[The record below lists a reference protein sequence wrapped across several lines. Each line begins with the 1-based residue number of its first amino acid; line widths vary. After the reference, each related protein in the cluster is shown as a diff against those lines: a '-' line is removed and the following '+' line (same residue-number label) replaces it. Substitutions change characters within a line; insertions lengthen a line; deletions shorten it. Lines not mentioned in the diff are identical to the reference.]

1 MSNYL
6 TEILT
11 FDIIYILNNMATFL
25 KKIRQEQG
33 ISQEFLAKKIGVTRQ
48 TFSQIENGARD
59 MFVKEAQKLSKFFG
73 LTVDEF
79 LAGKENKTKI
89 EVKLE
94 KNKDLKVQKNEPR
107 ISVPQEKVEK
117 FKETLLYI
125 LERIGARSNVGE
137 AVVCKLM
144 YFIDFD
150 YYEKFEEQLIGAKY
164 IKNHFGPTPVAFP
177 EIVKEMV
184 ESGDLTPVVK
194 KYFQHDQKKY
204 LPRRP
209 SNLSMF
215 SAQEKELIDWEIER
229 FKDFNAAKMRDYS
242 HRDVPWIG
250 AKDLNTIN
258 YEAVFSRTDE
268 FSVRKYDDEL

>member
-1 MSNYL
+1 M
-6 TEILT
+6 T
-11 FDIIYILNNMATFL
+11 AFL
-25 KKIRQEQG
+25 KKLRQEQS
-33 ISQEFLAKKIGVTRQ
+33 ISQEFLAKKINVSRPTYA
-48 TFSQIENGARD
+48 QIESGARD
-59 MFVKEAQKLSKFFG
+59 ISVKEAQKLAQFFG
-73 LTVDEF
+73 LSLEDF
-79 LAGKENKTKI
+79 LASKKTPELKVELEKSKKRKI
-89 EVKLE
+89 KKLE
-94 KNKDLKVQKNEPR
+94 SR

-117 FKETLLYI
+117 FKEVLLYI
-125 LERIGARSNVGE
+125 LERIGARPNIGE

-177 EIVKEMV
+177 EIISQMKQD
-184 ESGDLTPVVK
+184 GDLTHVVK

-204 LPRRP
+204 LPRRSADL
-209 SNLSMF
+209 SNF

-242 HRDVPWIG
+242 HKDVPWIG
-250 AKDLNTIN
+250 AKDLQPIN

-268 FSVRKYDDEL
+268 FSVRQYDDEL

>member
-1 MSNYL
+1 
-6 TEILT
+6 
-11 FDIIYILNNMATFL
+11 MATFL
-25 KKIRQEQG
+25 KKIRVEQD
-33 ISQEFLAKKIGVTRQ
+33 ISQEFLAGKIGISRPTYA
-48 TFSQIENGARD
+48 QIESGARD
-59 MFVKEAQKLSKFFG
+59 MSVKEAQKLAQFFG
-73 LTVDEF
+73 LSLKNF
-79 LAGKENKTKI
+79 LAGEKTITPKVELKKSKKLKTQKI
-89 EVKLE
+89 ES
-94 KNKDLKVQKNEPR
+94 R

-117 FKETLLYI
+117 FKEVLLYI
-125 LERIGARSNVGE
+125 LERIGARPNIGE

-177 EIVKEMV
+177 EIIAQME
-184 ESGDLTPVVK
+184 EEGDLTRVIK

-204 LPRRP
+204 LPRRSADL
-209 SNLSMF
+209 SNF

-229 FKDFNAAKMRDYS
+229 FKGFNATKMRDYS

-250 AKDLNTIN
+250 ANDLQQIN

-268 FSVRKYDDEL
+268 FSVRQYDN